1 MKCSTEEKMNYNF
14 KRSLFSFFKGSFKKK
29 SVIFFSFVS
38 FCLLIVSSSLLFYFS
53 SGLLYQII
61 NTGDILK
68 RNVFIVLIT
77 MMFFFFLLTDY
88 LFLYMLNT
96 IVIRFINEMKM
107 EFFMRIKDLRPE
119 DMSKDLFLFTYNIY
133 YRDLINL
140 ELSFAKSFVNFINE
154 LVIITVIFVFSMS
167 FNYLLFSI
175 SLLFLPVLLI
185 MYFISLLSMSKM
197 KDRENKSKGKLT
209 SFYYNSY
216 TASYIF
222 KAMQCDQLRKR
233 DNERLSKEDG
243 KLSFLIHIFD
253 SFISSLFFLSIF
265 LSLFFVLFFRA
276 YFFKNNIVIDELAY
290 VVISAFSIFF
300 NIYFSSLL
308 IDVKNLVM
316 ERKNVRNIKEIINI
330 SFEDDKKIEIET
342 VDEIEFKNVS
352 VCKEG
357 RYLISDFSMKIKRGD
372 KLSIIGQTGSGKSLL
387 LSLILNKEEAT
398 SGKILINGID
408 INLIKKDSIKN
419 NFFYISSE
427 GYIYKTTFR
436 NNLTLGKKVE
446 DELLISLLKELKLD
460 YLLDDLEDGLNTV
473 IDSYQLSRGEK
484 EKINLIRCILSDKKV
499 FIFDQATSYIDT
511 FFIHDYFKDFVKRM
525 KDKIFINVTDRISE
539 LKTSSSIIVLKDG
552 RLVEQGDMDEL
563 MKLDGF
569 FASFFNE
576 GFTFN

>member
-29 SVIFFSFVS
+29 SVIFFSFLS

-185 MYFISLLSMSKM
+185 MYFISLFSMSKM

-233 DNERLSKEDG
+233 DNERLSKEDR

-427 GYIYKTTFR
+427 GYIYKTSFR
-436 NNLTLGKKVE
+436 NNLTLGKKVG

-511 FFIHDYFKDFVKRM
+511 FFIHDYFKDFVKQM

>member
-1 MKCSTEEKMNYNF
+1 MNYNF

-29 SVIFFSFVS
+29 SVIFFSFLS

-175 SLLFLPVLLI
+175 SLLFLPVILI

-342 VDEIEFKNVS
+342 VDAIEFKNVS

-569 FASFFNE
+569 FSSFFNE

>member
-1 MKCSTEEKMNYNF
+1 MNYNF

-175 SLLFLPVLLI
+175 SLLFLPVILI
-185 MYFISLLSMSKM
+185 MYFISLFSMSKM

-511 FFIHDYFKDFVKRM
+511 FFIHDYFKDFVKQM

>member
-1 MKCSTEEKMNYNF
+1 MNYNF

-175 SLLFLPVLLI
+175 SLLFLPVILI

-290 VVISAFSIFF
+290 VVFSAFSIFF

-357 RYLISDFSMKIKRGD
+357 RYLISDFSMKIKKGE

-569 FASFFNE
+569 FSSFFNE

>member
-175 SLLFLPVLLI
+175 SLLFLPVILI
-185 MYFISLLSMSKM
+185 MYFISLFSMSKM

-342 VDEIEFKNVS
+342 VDAIEFKNVS

>member
-185 MYFISLLSMSKM
+185 MYFISLFSMSKM

-342 VDEIEFKNVS
+342 VDAIEFKNVS

-569 FASFFNE
+569 FSSFFNE

>member
-1 MKCSTEEKMNYNF
+1 MNYNF
-14 KRSLFSFFKGSFKKK
+14 KRSLFSFFKASFKKK
-29 SVIFFSFVS
+29 SVIFFSFLS

-185 MYFISLLSMSKM
+185 MYFISLFSMSKM

-233 DNERLSKEDG
+233 DNERLSKEDR

-276 YFFKNNIVIDELAY
+276 YFFKNNIIIDELAY

-511 FFIHDYFKDFVKRM
+511 FFIHDYFKDFVKQM

>member
-1 MKCSTEEKMNYNF
+1 MNYNF

-29 SVIFFSFVS
+29 SVIFFSFLS

-209 SFYYNSY
+209 SFYYMSY

-233 DNERLSKEDG
+233 DNERLSKEDR

-511 FFIHDYFKDFVKRM
+511 FFIHDYFKDFIKRM

>member
-1 MKCSTEEKMNYNF
+1 MNYNF

-29 SVIFFSFVS
+29 SVIFFSFLS

-175 SLLFLPVLLI
+175 SLLFLPVILI

-427 GYIYKTTFR
+427 GYIYKTSFR

>member
-1 MKCSTEEKMNYNF
+1 MNYNF

-29 SVIFFSFVS
+29 SVIFFSFLS

-175 SLLFLPVLLI
+175 SLLFLPVILI
-185 MYFISLLSMSKM
+185 MYFISLFSMSKM

-436 NNLTLGKKVE
+436 NNLTLGEKVE

-511 FFIHDYFKDFVKRM
+511 FFIHDYFKDFVKQM

-569 FASFFNE
+569 FSSFFNE

>member
-1 MKCSTEEKMNYNF
+1 MNYNF

-29 SVIFFSFVS
+29 SVIFFSFLS

-511 FFIHDYFKDFVKRM
+511 FFIHDYFKDFVKQM

-569 FASFFNE
+569 FSSFFNE

>member
-1 MKCSTEEKMNYNF
+1 MNYNF

-29 SVIFFSFVS
+29 SVIFFSFLS

-175 SLLFLPVLLI
+175 SLLFLPVILI
-185 MYFISLLSMSKM
+185 MYFISLFSMSKM

-233 DNERLSKEDG
+233 DNERLSKEDR

-499 FIFDQATSYIDT
+499 FIFDQATSYIDI
-511 FFIHDYFKDFVKRM
+511 FFIHDYFKDFVKQM

>member
-1 MKCSTEEKMNYNF
+1 MNYNF

-29 SVIFFSFVS
+29 SVIFFSFLS

-53 SGLLYQII
+53 SDLLYQII

-209 SFYYNSY
+209 SFYYMSY

-233 DNERLSKEDG
+233 DNERLSKEDR

-357 RYLISDFSMKIKRGD
+357 RYLISDFSMKIKKGD

>member
-1 MKCSTEEKMNYNF
+1 MNYNF

-29 SVIFFSFVS
+29 SVIFFSFLS

-233 DNERLSKEDG
+233 DNERLSKEDR

-419 NFFYISSE
+419 IFFYISSE

>member
-1 MKCSTEEKMNYNF
+1 MNYNF

-29 SVIFFSFVS
+29 SVIFFSFLS

-53 SGLLYQII
+53 SDLLYQII

-209 SFYYNSY
+209 SFYYMSY

-233 DNERLSKEDG
+233 DNERLSKEDR

-357 RYLISDFSMKIKRGD
+357 RYLISDFSMKIKKGD

-484 EKINLIRCILSDKKV
+484 EKINLIRCILFDKKV

-511 FFIHDYFKDFVKRM
+511 FFIHDYFKDFVKQM

>member
-1 MKCSTEEKMNYNF
+1 MNYNF

-175 SLLFLPVLLI
+175 SLLFLPVILI

-357 RYLISDFSMKIKRGD
+357 RYLISDFSMKIKKGD

-436 NNLTLGKKVE
+436 NNLTLGEKVE

-511 FFIHDYFKDFVKRM
+511 FFIHDYFKDFVKQM

-569 FASFFNE
+569 FSSFFNE

>member
-29 SVIFFSFVS
+29 SVIFFSFLS

-253 SFISSLFFLSIF
+253 SFISSLFFLFIF

-569 FASFFNE
+569 FSSFFNE

>member
-175 SLLFLPVLLI
+175 SLLFLPVILI
-185 MYFISLLSMSKM
+185 MYFISLFSMSKM

-342 VDEIEFKNVS
+342 VDAIEFKNVS

-357 RYLISDFSMKIKRGD
+357 RYLISDFSMKIKKGD

-436 NNLTLGKKVE
+436 NNLTLGEKVE

-569 FASFFNE
+569 FSSFFNE

>member
-1 MKCSTEEKMNYNF
+1 MNYNF

-29 SVIFFSFVS
+29 SVIFFSFLS

-96 IVIRFINEMKM
+96 VVIRFINEMKM

-342 VDEIEFKNVS
+342 VDAIEFKNVS

-511 FFIHDYFKDFVKRM
+511 FFIHDYFKDFVKQM

-569 FASFFNE
+569 FSSFFNE

>member
-1 MKCSTEEKMNYNF
+1 MNYNF

-29 SVIFFSFVS
+29 SVIFFSFLS

-185 MYFISLLSMSKM
+185 MYFISLLSMSNM

-511 FFIHDYFKDFVKRM
+511 FFIHDYFKDFVKQM